1 MVKNNKLLLLCFLL
15 FVSIALTA
23 CSPGEAP
30 PTENPVETEQVSVEP
45 TTPPT
50 ATVEIAELSPE
61 PEPTEEPVE
70 GDAEDVMTTDE
81 MSACVDCHTDK
92 TMLIDTA
99 APQEEVESE
108 NEGAG

>member
-1 MVKNNKLLLLCFLL
+1 MVKNYRLLFFCLLL

-30 PTENPVETEQVSVEP
+30 TTEIPIETEQVTVEP

-50 ATVEIAELSPE
+50 ATVEIEEPSPE
-61 PEPTEEPVE
+61 PEPTEELVE
-70 GDAEDVMTTDE
+70 GDSEDVMATGET
-81 MSACVDCHTDK
+81 SACVDCHTDK

-99 APQEEVESE
+99 APQDEVESE